1 MSGSAVLSIGEV
13 LWDMFPDAECFGGAP
28 ANLACQA
35 ALQGARVLM
44 VTAVGDDDRGRAAVA
59 MLRGFGV
66 EVELVQTLIGRP
78 TGTVG
83 VALDT
88 ASRPTFTIHE
98 HAAWDELAWTD
109 TLAQRVSNVAAVAFG
124 TLGQRSAT
132 TRDTIQ
138 RCLRVARDAGIHRF
152 LDVNLRPPFVS
163 DELIRD
169 SVGLASLLKL
179 SDTELPAVTRAC
191 GLPEPA
197 GPEQQLE
204 HFRVAYGIEAVV
216 MTRGPRGAVAATEA
230 GICDQPGLPT
240 DVVDTVGAGDAFSAA
255 FLVGWLRGQPLP
267 QLLLQ
272 ACRHATATCGHAGAV
287 PALPAAA
294 AARLAD
300 GKTSSASPW
309 CHEDNARRH

>member
-1 MSGSAVLSIGEV
+1 MNGPAVLSIGEV

-35 ALQGARVLM
+35 ALQEARVSM
-44 VTAVGDDDRGRAAVA
+44 VTAVGDDSRGRAAVA
-59 MLRGFGV
+59 MLQGFGV
-66 EVELVQTLIGRP
+66 DAELVQMLTGRP

-83 VALDT
+83 VALDA
-88 ASRPTFTIHE
+88 ASRPTFSIHD
-98 HAAWDELAWTD
+98 HAAWDALAWTD
-109 TLAQRVSNVAAVAFG
+109 ALAQRVSNVAAVAFG
-124 TLGQRSAT
+124 TLGQRSPTA
-132 TRDTIQ
+132 RDTIQ

-152 LDVNLRPPFVS
+152 LDVNLRPPFVN

-179 SDTELPAVTRAC
+179 SDSELPVVTRAC

-204 HFRVAYGIEAVV
+204 NLRVAYDMEAVV

-230 GICDQPGLPT
+230 GICDQPGLPA

-272 ACRHATATCGHAGAV
+272 ACRHAAATCSHAGAV
-287 PALPAAA
+287 PAPPAVPAAG
-294 AARLAD
+294 LAD
-300 GKTSSASPW
+300 GKT
-309 CHEDNARRH
+309 